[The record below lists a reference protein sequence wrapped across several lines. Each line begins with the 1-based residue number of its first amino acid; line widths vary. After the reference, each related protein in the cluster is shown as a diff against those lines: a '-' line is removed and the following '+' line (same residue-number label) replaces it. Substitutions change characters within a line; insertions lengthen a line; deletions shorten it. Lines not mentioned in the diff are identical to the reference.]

1 MMIYRERPSPPKHL
15 WLSVLPRWLF
25 NVNVNVLRPKIE
37 RNSIPECF
45 GTFVA
50 LVSGRVKRFGEA
62 AQADPIAIPLSA
74 HFAKECRAYWAAAS
88 SLRG

>member
-37 RNSIPECF
+37 RNSILECF

-50 LVSGRVKRFGEA
+50 LV
-62 AQADPIAIPLSA
+62 
-74 HFAKECRAYWAAAS
+74 
-88 SLRG
+88 